1 MNVKKLN
8 NGILVLFVVLYFVS
22 PIDIIPDA
30 IPGFGQIDEIII
42 GLIAYALFDWGKESE
57 E

>member
-1 MNVKKLN
+1 MDVKKLN

-30 IPGFGQIDEIII
+30 IPGFGQIDEFII